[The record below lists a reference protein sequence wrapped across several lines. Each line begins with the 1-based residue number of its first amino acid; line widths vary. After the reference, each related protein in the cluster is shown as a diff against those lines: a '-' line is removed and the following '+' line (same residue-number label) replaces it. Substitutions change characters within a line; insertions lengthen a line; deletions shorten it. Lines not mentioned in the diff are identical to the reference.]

1 MKHVIL
7 GAGPAGVIAA
17 ETLRKHAPGDEIV
30 LVGDEPEPPYSRM
43 AIPYLLM
50 GKIGEDGTHLRHGR
64 DHYAALRI
72 TLQRGRARQ
81 LDAAKRSGAARR
93 RPARSRSTAC

>member
-17 ETLRKHAPGDEIV
+17 ETLRKHAPADEITV
-30 LVGDEPEPPYSRM
+30 VGDEPEAPYSRM

-50 GKIGEDGTHLRHGR
+50 GNVGEPAPTCATARPLR
-64 DHYAALRI
+64 AQRI
-72 TLQRGRARQ
+72 TL
-81 LDAAKRSGAARR
+81 LNAAAPPRWTRRSAWSRSKTAASC
-93 RPARSRSTAC
+93 PSTAC